1 MIYVKSTGHINKN
14 ILTAGYC
21 IHRVRWILWFT
32 LGYAAA
38 AAAAVCRDFTV
49 TPLEAAILQL
59 SFSNLVGMFMV
70 TRSCLRLLLGSFRKT
85 PFFRQL
91 VLLICKSNLSIID
104 ILDRYMHLLYTCQP
118 LTLRLFLEG
127 CPRGVKVPHR
137 GNYVIGCVSS
147 LIIAPRGL
155 GCIGSL

>member
-1 MIYVKSTGHINKN
+1 M
-14 ILTAGYC
+14 
-21 IHRVRWILWFT
+21 
-32 LGYAAA
+32 
-38 AAAAVCRDFTV
+38 CRDFTV

-70 TRSCLRLLLGSFRKT
+70 TRACLGLLLGSFRKT
-85 PFFRQL
+85 RWPPEPFLCRKLPFFKQL
-91 VLLICKSNLSIID
+91 VLLTCKSNLSIID
-104 ILDRYMHLLYTCQP
+104 ILDRYMHLLYACES

-127 CPRGVKVPHR
+127 CPGGVKVPHR